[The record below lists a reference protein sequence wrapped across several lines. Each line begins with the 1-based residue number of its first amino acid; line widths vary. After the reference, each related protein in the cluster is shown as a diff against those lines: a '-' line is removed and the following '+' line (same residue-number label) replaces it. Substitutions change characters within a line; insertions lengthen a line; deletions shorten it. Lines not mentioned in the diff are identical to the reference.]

1 MNFLYFVCKPSVS
14 VCKIYVMKLLNTKF
28 WLGASGLSIISY
40 YTFRLL
46 NSVGNYPLFWD
57 KTLSSYEADMA
68 TQIYIQGVVFN
79 LNNGIIILSIAL
91 LANEKHR
98 ARLGLVAMLCVMLFP
113 LFITPFALN
122 YYAPNS
128 GFGLIGGPPFY
139 FFIFILGFVITII
152 SCTVG
157 ILKK

>member
-1 MNFLYFVCKPSVS
+1 
-14 VCKIYVMKLLNTKF
+14 MKLLNTKF
-28 WLGASGLSIISY
+28 WLGASGISLISY

-79 LNNGIIILSIAL
+79 LNNGIIILAIAL
-91 LANEKHR
+91 LANEKYR
-98 ARLGLVAMLCVMLFP
+98 ARLGLVAMLCELLFP
-113 LFITPFALN
+113 FFISPSALN

-139 FFIFILGFVITII
+139 FYVFLLGFLITLI
-152 SCTVG
+152 SCVVG
-157 ILKK
+157 LFNKE